1 MCNPLHGWMN
11 ETSASGWSCS
21 VDCLTPPDC
30 ADSFPENGTRGVHG
44 PTCTCPTSDRAN
56 RTVGRSER
64 RPPLTPSL
72 PLRLSHHPPPP
83 ATSHALPCSHVP
95 PAFLAPTIHGPSQ
108 PTGPRTTGRRTAA
121 AAAAAAEWCRRS
133 GHSAAIT
140 ASSMRRA
147 RTPPAGLPPCRC
159 PPPRP
164 PVKEPRQISAA
175 PAAARR
181 LAAAVSGRSPSA
193 QEAG

>member
-108 PTGPRTTGRRTAA
+108 PTGPRTTGRRMAA
-121 AAAAAAEWCRRS
+121 VAAAAEWCRRS